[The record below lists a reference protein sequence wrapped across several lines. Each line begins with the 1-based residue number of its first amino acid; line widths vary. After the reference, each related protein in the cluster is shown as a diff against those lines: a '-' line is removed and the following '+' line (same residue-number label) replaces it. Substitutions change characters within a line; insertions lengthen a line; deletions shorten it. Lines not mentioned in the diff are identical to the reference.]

1 LRSHS
6 TRVSFPK
13 TQHVFRN
20 IVQILS
26 LVFLFQTA
34 LFAANGTLTFILL
47 KEGKPLQGSEVVID
61 DDHTFT
67 TDSDGYVN
75 VPLSSGTHQLQVIG
89 RQNNQAIV
97 YAKKT
102 FEIMNAEN
110 TQVIMTLNRENSMLL
125 DDVETPKQEATIS
138 LSTQSLPKGTLTLH
152 IVASEDKKAIAGA
165 RIFVKGFA
173 IEGRTDAN
181 GTYTL
186 ELPQGEQTLSIIH
199 GQFSSQTIKSLI
211 TANEHQ
217 SKNIEMTPSSLEL
230 EEFVVLVPNI
240 SGSIAS
246 VIAEQR
252 NSDAVGDVLGS
263 EQFSKSGDG
272 DVASALKR
280 ASGLTIVGGKYVY
293 VRGLGDRYS
302 TIMFN
307 DLYVPSPNPTKRV
320 VPLDIFPTSVVKSIT
335 IQKAYT
341 ADLPGSFAGG
351 TILINSIDIPQ
362 NEGFVKAEVELKV
375 NDATGS
381 KVIQNS
387 DNTKGI
393 PSSVIS
399 ASQHFNEI
407 YLDPAITQAVANY
420 RTYDH
425 QESTLPP
432 GYKLSLSGGKSID
445 TDWGIQ
451 FGVTGSVFMQNEADQ
466 SDVYYDKYVYNNTDK
481 KHQLEEQTARSITS
495 YEEKLGGLISLGM
508 ESSDNSLKY
517 TLFNMK
523 QTSNSTTTGSTT
535 FVGSAYPYDLTYYEY
550 LEEEIML
557 HQFNG
562 EHNIKFSNDTEGY
575 FNNIIIKWAAET
587 GTATREEPGTVEYQ
601 YDHIYQAPTLNKKIW
616 YLYGDLEDK
625 VKNYRIDLSL
635 PFTLNEQDNSTD
647 IGFFQYN
654 KERTLDN
661 RRFKMQHSFSNN
673 DPILEGAIDSV
684 LNDTYLDQLAFS
696 TNYRPDDAYEATQ
709 DLNAFYLKQLLS
721 ITKAFDIVASVRYE
735 SSKQE
740 LIDVKTGKPYEP
752 LKTDD
757 WLPGIGMTYRLN
769 DAMQFRL
776 AYSNTITRPDFR
788 EFSPNRFKDPVTS
801 NIIFGNP
808 NLKQTNIANYDI
820 KYEWYMSPDELFSF
834 ALFKKDFINP
844 IETIQAKDVQSDAAV
859 QLVSYRNADSA
870 NSYGFELD
878 LRKRFDFIDKSL
890 ESLVLSSN
898 VTYINSDVKISRD
911 SQDEMLANLSTTKR
925 SMMGQS
931 PYVINITL
939 GYDDKE
945 TGNSS
950 LFLFNEIGERLVALG
965 TYGNAD
971 KYEQPFEK
979 LDFVAKWK
987 FNNNHENK
995 DALTYA
1001 MKLKAENLLDSEV
1014 TVTQAGHNTYYYK
1027 PGQAYSISFSVA
1039 Y

>member
-1 LRSHS
+1 MRSYAL
-6 TRVSFPK
+6 K
-13 TQHVFRN
+13 THHAFRHTLS
-20 IVQILS
+20 ILA
-26 LVFLFQTA
+26 LIFLFQSA
-34 LFAANGTLTFILL
+34 LFAVDNGTLTFILL
-47 KEGKPLQGSEVVID
+47 KDGKPLQGSEVLID
-61 DDHTFT
+61 DHTTFT

-75 VPLSSGTHQLQVIG
+75 TPLSIGKHQLQVIG
-89 RQNNQAIV
+89 RQNKQAVV
-97 YAKKT
+97 YAKKA
-102 FEIMNAEN
+102 FEIISNEN
-110 TQVIMTLNRENSMLL
+110 TQVIMTLNSENTMVL
-125 DDVETPKQEATIS
+125 DDVETPTNMSATFNEEQ
-138 LSTQSLPKGTLTLH
+138 LKNAPKGKLTLH
-152 IVASEDKKAIAGA
+152 LVAAEDKKAIAGA
-165 RIFVKGFA
+165 RIFVKGMA

-181 GTYTL
+181 GTYTI

-199 GQFSSQTIKSLI
+199 GQYSSQSIKSLI
-211 TANEHQ
+211 NVNETV

-341 ADLPGSFAGG
+341 SDIPGSFAGG
-351 TILINSIDIPQ
+351 AILIDSIDIPQ
-362 NEGFVKAEVELKV
+362 NEGFVKAEVSLKL

-381 KVIQNS
+381 KAVQNS
-387 DNTKGI
+387 DNSKGL
-393 PSSVIS
+393 PGNVIS
-399 ASQHFNEI
+399 ASSNFNEI
-407 YLDPAITQAVANY
+407 FLDSALTQSVAAY
-420 RTYDH
+420 RAYNHQYD
-425 QESTLPP
+425 TLPL
-432 GYKLSLSGGKSID
+432 GYKLSLSGGKSVD
-445 TDWGIQ
+445 TDWGLR

-466 SDVYYDKYVYNNTDK
+466 NDVYYDKYVYVNGE
-481 KHQLEEQTARSITS
+481 HQLEEQTTRSITS
-495 YEEKLGGLISLGM
+495 YEEKLGGLISFGM
-508 ESSDNSLKY
+508 ESESGDNSLKY

-523 QTSNSTTTGSTT
+523 QTSDTTTTGLTT

-557 HQFNG
+557 HQLNG
-562 EHNIKFSNDTEGY
+562 HHNIKFSKESEGY
-575 FNNIIIKWAAET
+575 FDNLVIDWAAES
-587 GTATREEPGTVEYQ
+587 GTATRNEPGTVEYR
-601 YDHIYQAPTLNKKIW
+601 YDYIYQAPTLNKKIW

-635 PFTLNEQDNSTD
+635 PFTCNEQDNATD

-654 KERTLDN
+654 KERKLDN

-673 DPILEGAIDSV
+673 DSVLEGEVDSI
-684 LNDTYLDQLAFS
+684 LNDTYLDELAFS

-709 DLNAFYLKQLLS
+709 DLSAFYLKQLLS
-721 ITKAFDIVASVRYE
+721 VTQDFDIVASVRHE
-735 SSKQE
+735 ASKQE
-740 LIDVKTGKPYEP
+740 LIDVQSGEAYDP

-757 WLPGIGMTYRLN
+757 WLPGVGMTYRLN
-769 DAMQFRL
+769 DTMQFRA

-788 EFSPNRFKDPVTS
+788 EFSPNRFKDPVTGD
-801 NIIFGNP
+801 IIFGYP
-808 NLKQTNIANYDI
+808 DLKQTNITNYDI
-820 KYEWYMSPDELFSF
+820 KYEWYITPDELFSL
-834 ALFKKDFINP
+834 ALFKKDFKNP
-844 IETIQAKDVQSDAAV
+844 IETIQAKDVQSDAST

-870 NSYGFELD
+870 DSYGFELD

-890 ESLVLSSN
+890 ESLLLATNFAYIDSN
-898 VTYINSDVKISRD
+898 VKISRD
-911 SQDEMLANLSTTKR
+911 SQDEMLANLTTTKR

-931 PYVINITL
+931 PYVVNIAL
-939 GYDDKE
+939 GYDDKD
-945 TGNSS
+945 TGNSA
-950 LFLFNEIGERLVALG
+950 LLLFNEIGERLVAIG

-979 LDFVAKWK
+979 LDF
-987 FNNNHENK
+987 
-995 DALTYA
+995 LT
-1001 MKLKAENLLDSEV
+1001 
-1014 TVTQAGHNTYYYK
+1014 
-1027 PGQAYSISFSVA
+1027 F
-1039 Y
+1039 